1 MGYRSDVRIVTS
13 KKGFKKL
20 NDYVKNYLKDKNED
34 YNLLE
39 HLDFKVENSYEKYF
53 GWNGIKWYDGCEG
66 YEEVTAIVEG
76 LSKLTEDDFSYRFAR
91 IGESY
96 DDYETYSYE
105 SEREE
110 EQDLE
115 YPSFIREFDDEYTAS
130 FINQM
135 DEKNNLSQV
144 CEVSV

>member
-66 YEEVTAIVEG
+66 YEEVTEII
-76 LSKLTEDDFSYRFAR
+76 SPD
-91 IGESY
+91 
-96 DDYETYSYE
+96 
-105 SEREE
+105 
-110 EQDLE
+110 
-115 YPSFIREFDDEYTAS
+115 
-130 FINQM
+130 
-135 DEKNNLSQV
+135 
-144 CEVSV
+144 